1 MAPKVSPAQLANQMT
16 FLLKG
21 YLKNVQL
28 SYIRAAAMLAR
39 IRDENLYRALE
50 HDGMESYAQQRLG
63 LRRASLY
70 RYLQIYD
77 WLRKSHPAWLAK
89 HPKGFIP
96 ELTDA
101 YGLMWIEER
110 LADEHLAPE
119 MRKELEALRRKA
131 LSGKLTQRELDE
143 FRKRGREHRDSLTAV
158 NASLR
163 AVRKRLGALPVSPA
177 LLQELDL
184 FLDHLKAASGAVTR
198 VAALGNAGGIRL
210 AAVGRKSL
218 RA

>member
-1 MAPKVSPAQLANQMT
+1 
-16 FLLKG
+16 
-21 YLKNVQL
+21 
-28 SYIRAAAMLAR
+28 
-39 IRDENLYRALE
+39 
-50 HDGMESYAQQRLG
+50 
-63 LRRASLY
+63 
-70 RYLQIYD
+70 
-77 WLRKSHPAWLAK
+77 
-89 HPKGFIP
+89 
-96 ELTDA
+96 
-101 YGLMWIEER
+101 MWIEER

-143 FRKRGREHRDSLTAV
+143 FRERGREHRDSLTAV